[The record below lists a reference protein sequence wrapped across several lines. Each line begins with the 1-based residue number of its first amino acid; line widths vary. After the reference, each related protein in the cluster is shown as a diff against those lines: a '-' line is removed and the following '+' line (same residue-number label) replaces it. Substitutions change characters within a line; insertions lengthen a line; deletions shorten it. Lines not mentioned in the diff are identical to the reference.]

1 MKNVKIKSKKID
13 TRIRGYGILAYVKRQ
28 KKIIEITRER
38 QYLRRMMPKVS
49 KNTEKHES
57 LDQGTRANPK

>member
-1 MKNVKIKSKKID
+1 MKNVKIKSKEID
-13 TRIRGYGILAYVKRQ
+13 TRIRGYDILAYVKRQ

-49 KNTEKHES
+49 KK
-57 LDQGTRANPK
+57 